1 LLQAGCKLTE
11 MGKANIGA
19 NIAAAVFSF
28 VATDLDDFIVLL
40 VLFARARAK
49 LNMTVDR
56 LCIGN

>member
-1 LLQAGCKLTE
+1 